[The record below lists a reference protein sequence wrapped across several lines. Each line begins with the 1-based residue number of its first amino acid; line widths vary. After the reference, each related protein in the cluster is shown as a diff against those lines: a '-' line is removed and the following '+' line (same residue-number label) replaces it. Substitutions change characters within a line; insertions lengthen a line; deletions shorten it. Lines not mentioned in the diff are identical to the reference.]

1 MVQDAP
7 LSGVTL
13 TVPILVRLAREVPL
27 VSYFKM
33 PDSIRPSD
41 GKVPIR
47 TINDCPQPNYAKRRS
62 GESDL
67 AMGLAS
73 ITSPQSES
81 RFAASESLPI
91 PSGRKML

>member
-1 MVQDAP
+1 M
-7 LSGVTL
+7 
-13 TVPILVRLAREVPL
+13 PILFDHPTET
-27 VSYFKM
+27 SD
-33 PDSIRPSD
+33 PDD
-41 GKVPIR
+41 QWLPIAEL
-47 TINDCPQPNYAKRRS
+47 AKRRS
-62 GESDL
+62 GESGL